1 MTTTLSGQDL
11 IPELMTELER
21 LPPARSAAL
30 RIVQLVDDPR
40 STATSV
46 AVAASSDPA
55 FTAQLLRMAN
65 STYYGLSGRVASASF
80 AITVIGFETVRSLA
94 AMAAAGAVGEG
105 DLPPRFWDRA
115 TATASGTALVSRRVG
130 ANVEQAFCAGI
141 LHDLGSAL
149 LWRYDHDRYV
159 DLLARADARNPV
171 HVLEQRE
178 YGGTHASLCADVLAA
193 WSFPDDLCAA
203 IGQQHDRPSIGGA
216 PLKRAL
222 QGGLALAGVADG
234 RMRRH
239 DSFVVGGLA
248 AANVPLDDVSQM
260 VARVQQEGRQ
270 LVGALQA

>member
-1 MTTTLSGQDL
+1 MTTLASQDL

-40 STATSV
+40 STATGV
-46 AVAASSDPA
+46 AAAASSDPA
-55 FTAQLLRMAN
+55 FTARLLRMAN

-80 AITVIGFETVRSLA
+80 AITVIGFDTVRSLA
-94 AMAAAGAVGEG
+94 AMAAAGDLGEG

-115 TATASGTALVSRRVG
+115 TATASGTALLSRRVG

-149 LWRYDHDRYV
+149 LWRYDHDRYA
-159 DLLARADARNPV
+159 DLLARADARTPV

-193 WSFPDDLCAA
+193 WRFPDDLCLA
-203 IGQQHDRPSIGGA
+203 IARQHDRPSIGGA
-216 PLKRAL
+216 PLTRAL

-234 RMRRH
+234 RLRRH
-239 DSFVVGGLA
+239 DSVVVGGLA
-248 AANVPLDDVSQM
+248 AANVPPDDLPQLL
-260 VARVQQEGRQ
+260 ARVQVEGRE
-270 LVGALQA
+270 LVTALQA